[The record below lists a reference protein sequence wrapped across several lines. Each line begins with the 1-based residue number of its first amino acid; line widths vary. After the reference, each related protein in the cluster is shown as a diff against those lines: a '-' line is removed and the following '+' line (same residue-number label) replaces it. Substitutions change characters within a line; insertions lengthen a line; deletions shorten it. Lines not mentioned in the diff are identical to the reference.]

1 LVYILLPNKTELKM
15 GDEMKN
21 SICVTLGNNIKKYRK
36 LRGFTQEKLAEELGV
51 EIKSLSLI
59 ETGNCFVSAKTL
71 NKLSQ
76 TLNVSP
82 SDLLEDANCS
92 NCERL
97 YQDAQKALELLKEN
111 PAKLKALNYILNGL
125 L

>member
-1 LVYILLPNKTELKM
+1 
-15 GDEMKN
+15 MKN
-21 SICVTLGNNIKKYRK
+21 SICITLGNNIKKYRK
-36 LRGFTQEKLAEELGV
+36 LRGYTQEKLAEDLGV

-71 NKLSQ
+71 KKLSQ
-76 TLNVSP
+76 TLNVAP
-82 SDLLEDANCS
+82 SDLLEDANSS
-92 NCERL
+92 NCCERL
-97 YQDAQKALELLKEN
+97 YEDAQKALELLKEN